1 MCGPSGGT
9 CATRP
14 AGARRRLAQH
24 EHPAAPTRYSSRAVT
39 LPAPTYDLV
48 LLLDAEA
55 DEQAHTRILGEARE
69 AIKAE
74 GELLRDDTWGDRALT
89 YPIDHK
95 TTARYHLLQFHAT
108 TPGLLERLDRS
119 LRFADEVVRFRV
131 IKLKPGTPEAPDMG
145 VTGAPAKAEEPTSAP
160 TAEAAPEP
168 EATVATAPQAE
179 ATPEPETA
187 VEPETAPEAPAPPQD
202 AAPPEAPAAPEALGE
217 PA

>member
-1 MCGPSGGT
+1 
-9 CATRP
+9 
-14 AGARRRLAQH
+14 
-24 EHPAAPTRYSSRAVT
+24 VT

-55 DEQAHTRILGEARE
+55 DAQAHTRILGEARE
-69 AIKAE
+69 AIAAE

-131 IKLKPGTPEAPDMG
+131 VKLKPGTPAAPDMS
-145 VTGAPAKAEEPTSAP
+145 VPGAPARAEEPTPAP
-160 TAEAAPEP
+160 TAAAVPEAAPAPAP
-168 EATVATAPQAE
+168 EAVAAPAPEAVAAPAPEAKAPE
-179 ATPEPETA
+179 ATPEPA
-187 VEPETAPEAPAPPQD
+187 AAIAPETASQD
-202 AAPPEAPAAPEALGE
+202 APAASEPLGE

>member
-1 MCGPSGGT
+1 M
-9 CATRP
+9 
-14 AGARRRLAQH
+14 
-24 EHPAAPTRYSSRAVT
+24 T

-55 DEQAHTRILGEARE
+55 DEQAHTRILGEARA
-69 AIKAE
+69 AIEAE

-108 TPGLLERLDRS
+108 APGLLERLDRS

-131 IKLKPGTPEAPDMG
+131 IKLKPGTPAAPDMSTPG
-145 VTGAPAKAEEPTSAP
+145 TPARAEEPTPPPA
-160 TAEAAPEP
+160 AGAAPEAGASP
-168 EATVATAPQAE
+168 EPQPPPQAEAPSAPE
-179 ATPEPETA
+179 ATPEPEA
-187 VEPETAPEAPAPPQD
+187 AAAAEPEALQEPEAASQATPALPEAPS
-202 AAPPEAPAAPEALGE
+202 APEPLGE